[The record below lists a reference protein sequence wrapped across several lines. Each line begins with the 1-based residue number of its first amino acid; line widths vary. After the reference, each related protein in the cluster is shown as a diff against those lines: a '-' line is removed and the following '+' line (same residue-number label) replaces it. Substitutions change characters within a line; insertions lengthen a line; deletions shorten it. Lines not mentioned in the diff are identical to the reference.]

1 MIWPAS
7 YILVHYLMK
16 YRSEFENEDVLEVGS
31 GTGITGLVAAVYSK
45 SVVVTDY
52 NEIVLDLLDHNAKE
66 NAITGSK
73 CICKQL
79 DWTKKESRETF
90 PQHAYRTIIGSD
102 VVYWYNMIIPLLETV
117 DYLLSHED
125 GARFVLAFKHRA
137 ANTEA
142 HLFEQ
147 ASNRFNMTIEDVPAE
162 KFVPES
168 ELEALTGVFLKI
180 FRRKPTVS
188 SS

>member
-1 MIWPAS
+1 
-7 YILVHYLMK
+7 MK
-16 YRSEFENEDVLEVGS
+16 YRADFEKEDVLEVGS

-52 NEIVLDLLDHNAKE
+52 NEIVLDLLDHNARE
-66 NAITGSK
+66 NAIPGSK

-90 PQHAYRTIIGSD
+90 PQNAYRIIIGSD

-117 DYLLSHED
+117 DYLLSHD
-125 GARFVLAFKHRA
+125 ADARFILAFKHRA

-168 ELEALTGVFLKI
+168 DLEALTGVYLKI
-180 FRRKPTVS
+180 FRRKTS
-188 SS
+188 QAAS